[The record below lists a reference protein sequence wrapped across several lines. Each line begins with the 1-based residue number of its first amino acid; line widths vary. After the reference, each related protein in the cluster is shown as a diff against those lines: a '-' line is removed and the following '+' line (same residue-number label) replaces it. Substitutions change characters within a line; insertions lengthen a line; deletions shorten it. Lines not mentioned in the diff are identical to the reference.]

1 MRMVITK
8 VMSINK
14 DLRKGVLDLGHSI
27 IKKLERWKGTDKGS
41 LEWAGSKVGAK
52 CEAQESGSWEPNEP
66 GAVIGQVRWGL
77 RNDLWIIFLEVG
89 LIF

>member
-14 DLRKGVLDLGHSI
+14 DLRKGVLSLGHSI
-27 IKKLERWKGTDKGS
+27 IKKLERWEGTDKGS

-52 CEAQESGSWEPNEP
+52 CEAQ
-66 GAVIGQVRWGL
+66 
-77 RNDLWIIFLEVG
+77 
-89 LIF
+89 